1 VEGTAERVRANAYR
15 LALHP
20 DGMAPRIRNFP
31 QWARHVLHAIEAELD
46 RNPDQRLA
54 ALHAELAGYVPPDR
68 LAPGQLGFAV
78 PLELSTRHGELR
90 LMTTIMSFATA
101 VDVTLSE
108 LKLEAFLPADAESTD
123 VLQMHH
129 NS

>member
-1 VEGTAERVRANAYR
+1 LRPSGHIRLFGTGRAAAWAE
-15 LALHP
+15 
-20 DGMAPRIRNFP
+20 
-31 QWARHVLHAIEAELD
+31 
-46 RNPDQRLA
+46 
-54 ALHAELAGYVPPDR
+54 
-68 LAPGQLGFAV
+68 GFATV
-78 PLELSTRHGELR
+78 
-90 LMTTIMSFATA
+90 